1 MPHGSTSSRER
12 LLTRPFLFVTLANLT
27 LSIAGTLSIHLPGF
41 LQQLGAREAEIGS
54 IMSAHAFAAL
64 VAGPTAGQVMDRRGR
79 RIVIRTGGTL
89 YVIAAALYLAI
100 ERIGPFVYAVRVIEG
115 VSATM
120 LYVALFTYA
129 ADLVPPARRTQ
140 GLALFGAS
148 GLLPMGI
155 SGVLGDAILAAASY
169 RTIFLTALAFG
180 VLGLLLCW
188 PLPESTAATDAVVAP
203 NERPARAALLKRD
216 LLPIWIASFAFF
228 YSMAGVLTFLKTYV
242 LATGLGS
249 VGGFFSAY
257 AGAALVLRIAFG
269 WIPDRIGLRRM
280 VLPSMA
286 SYALGVML
294 LASASGDVA
303 VLLGGLLCG
312 IGHSYA
318 YPVFFS
324 LVVTR
329 ANPGERGSAMAIYAS
344 VDWAAILI
352 AGPVLGLVI
361 ERAGYDGAFGSLLA
375 VLGLGTAAFYALDR
389 AHAERGD
396 AI

>member
-1 MPHGSTSSRER
+1 MSARAPHETP
-12 LLTRPFLFVTLANLT
+12 LLTRPFLLVTLANLT

-41 LQQLGAREAEIGS
+41 LHQLGARELEIGS
-54 IMSAHAFAAL
+54 IMSAHALAAL
-64 VAGPTAGQVMDRRGR
+64 LAGPTAGQVMDERGR
-79 RIVIRTGGTL
+79 RIVIRSGSAL

-100 ERIGPFVYAVRVIEG
+100 DRIGPFVYAVRVLEG

-140 GLALFGAS
+140 GLAVFGAS

-169 RTIFLTALAFG
+169 RMIFLTALGFG
-180 VLGLLLCW
+180 VFGLLLCW
-188 PLPESTAATDAVVAP
+188 PLPESAPAERVAVP
-203 NERPARAALLKRD
+203 SKRPARAALLKRD
-216 LLPIWIASFAFF
+216 LLPIWVASFAFF

-257 AGAALVLRIAFG
+257 AGAALVLRLAFG
-269 WIPDRIGLRRM
+269 WIPDRVGLRRM

-286 SYALGVML
+286 SYALGAGL
-294 LASASGDVA
+294 LAVASSDGA
-303 VLLGGLLCG
+303 VLLAGLLCG
-312 IGHSYA
+312 VGHSYA
-318 YPVFFS
+318 YPVFLS

-344 VDWAAILI
+344 VDWGAILV
-352 AGPVLGLVI
+352 AGPLLGLVI
-361 ERAGYDGAFGSLLA
+361 ERAGYGGAFYSLAALLA
-375 VLGLGTAAFYALDR
+375 LGTAAFYAFDPKI
-389 AHAERGD
+389 D
-396 AI
+396 